1 LSEATGR
8 KVDLTNPAV
17 NGFTTLDLIDRELRY
32 VRGFKPQ
39 IVSVLIG
46 VNDLVQGRTNEQYQ
60 AALRRIY
67 DAVGSLKL
75 PAGSV
80 VAISIPNWSVVPAA
94 RDFGDP
100 ARLRR
105 LTDAF
110 NAIAQEEA
118 AGHGFT
124 WIDITHVSTSKAE
137 SPGWISADRLHPG
150 DVQYAA
156 WADVVWEGV
165 KDKWSELA
173 RP

>member
-46 VNDLVQGRTNEQYQ
+46 VNDLVQGRTTEQYQ

-75 PAGSV
+75 PAGRPSR
-80 VAISIPNWSVVPAA
+80 SPSPTGRLVPAA

-105 LTDAF
+105 PYRTPST
-110 NAIAQEEA
+110 AIAQEEA

-124 WIDITHVSTSKAE
+124 WIDITHVSTS
-137 SPGWISADRLHPG
+137 RLSRRLDLSRPPASG

-156 WADVVWEGV
+156 WADRR
-165 KDKWSELA
+165 LA
-173 RP
+173 GGKGQMVGAG